1 MRIGLTAAAIS
12 FLAFTTAA
20 LAKPPAD
27 VADLVG
33 ARAPGAE
40 SEMQN
45 RGYVDVRNNT
55 WWNDGTKT
63 CVRVHVSQGKY
74 SAITTIKPSACG
86 KGGSGGA
93 VVECPHDLSQ
103 ADLASHP
110 GCSL

>member
-40 SEMQN
+40 FEMQN

-55 WWNDGTKT
+55 WWNDGAKT
-63 CVRVHVSQGKY
+63 CVPHPCLAGQVFGNDYGDY
-74 SAITTIKPSACG
+74 SRP
-86 KGGSGGA
+86 
-93 VVECPHDLSQ
+93 
-103 ADLASHP
+103 
-110 GCSL
+110 

>member
-40 SEMQN
+40 IEMQN
-45 RGYVDVRNNT
+45 RCYVDVSNNT
-55 WWNDGTKT
+55 W
-63 CVRVHVSQGKY
+63 
-74 SAITTIKPSACG
+74 
-86 KGGSGGA
+86 
-93 VVECPHDLSQ
+93 
-103 ADLASHP
+103 
-110 GCSL
+110 

>member
-12 FLAFTTAA
+12 FLAFTTVA

-40 SEMQN
+40 IEMQN
-45 RGYVDVRNNT
+45 RGYVDVRNNN

-63 CVRVHVSQGKY
+63 CVPHPCLAGQVFGNDYDQALCLRERRQRWC
-74 SAITTIKPSACG
+74 CG
-86 KGGSGGA
+86 GMPARS
-93 VVECPHDLSQ
+93 VTS
-103 ADLASHP
+103 
-110 GCSL
+110 